1 MLFHRPCGRSGKSRD
16 STTSVSPSQR
26 PRDLELFDQSAN
38 AVGRQ
43 VPRFQEAAVLETQTA
58 LPDTGRR
65 MNSRRPSTACG
76 RGRSR
81 RPAREEAEETERR
94 PDTAAA
100 AGRPGRSR
108 RGPRDAGSNRGRGR
122 ARKGYEPWRPI
133 LVEVELRG
141 PVKTPTFRAIAQE
154 AAEMLERGLRLSA
167 IARHFGV
174 DYHTVDKAIR
184 WYRWRCFVIS
194 RSAVRVRS
202 PAPDFLLSFHILT
215 SAVRVLLPRRLLA

>member
-1 MLFHRPCGRSGKSRD
+1 MD
-16 STTSVSPSQR
+16 
-26 PRDLELFDQSAN
+26 E
-38 AVGRQ
+38 AV
-43 VPRFQEAAVLETQTA
+43 VA
-58 LPDTGRR
+58 
-65 MNSRRPSTACG
+65 
-76 RGRSR
+76 

-100 AGRPGRSR
+100 AGRPEGRAG
-108 RGPRDAGSNRGRGR
+108 GPETRGSNRRRGR

-202 PAPDFLLSFHILT
+202 PAPIESTTYRDPDLNAA
-215 SAVRVLLPRRLLA
+215 AVCHHGVTNHQAAGRHRHTTGPSRRGRLNSSLAIATRAARSRPGSSGSTARLPPAGRRPGIRAPCMHPLCDGRPERHDYDQ

>member
-1 MLFHRPCGRSGKSRD
+1 MD
-16 STTSVSPSQR
+16 
-26 PRDLELFDQSAN
+26 E
-38 AVGRQ
+38 AV
-43 VPRFQEAAVLETQTA
+43 VA
-58 LPDTGRR
+58 
-65 MNSRRPSTACG
+65 
-76 RGRSR
+76 

-100 AGRPGRSR
+100 AGRPEGRAGVPETRGRTGVADALAKVTNLGARSWSRSSYAGRS
-108 RGPRDAGSNRGRGR
+108 
-122 ARKGYEPWRPI
+122 
-133 LVEVELRG
+133 
-141 PVKTPTFRAIAQE
+141 KTPTFRAIAQE

-202 PAPDFLLSFHILT
+202 LAPIESITYRDT
-215 SAVRVLLPRRLLA
+215 AR